1 MKIKVNVNFTCIRII
16 VGLLF
21 LIITLLFITMVKSLT
36 KITKVHVAKTKV
48 NRNKLSMTENNTVLS
63 TDTSD
68 YAFQCL
74 INDARRLPKTRGDWD
89 VAAGIE
95 HLIGANSK
103 FLDIIMKYGLPSIYS
118 DTSTNTSNDTRII
131 SINKHYHSLLK
142 IIVYQQLS
150 AKSAEPIFQRLL
162 QSLQLQST
170 DIIDPKLMKKADASI
185 IYVAGKKKI
194 SINGIICGL
203 SESKLKY
210 ILDLTDHFLDS
221 TKLLH
226 VNLHELNDIDLRNKL
241 LSVKGL
247 GLWSVDMFMLFD
259 LHRSNIL
266 PIGDLAIRKSLSLFF
281 DHNTNHFESKKNQA
295 LIPDLCSTWSPYS
308 SLATLY
314 LWKMVSN
321 NT

>member
-1 MKIKVNVNFTCIRII
+1 
-16 VGLLF
+16 
-21 LIITLLFITMVKSLT
+21 MVKSLT
-36 KITKVHVAKTKV
+36 KITTKVHVAKK
-48 NRNKLSMTENNTVLS
+48 
-63 TDTSD
+63 TSD
-68 YAFQCL
+68 KTKNKVDTGDNAFQCL
-74 INDARRLPKTRGDWD
+74 INDARMLPKTRSDWD
-89 VAAGIE
+89 VVVAIE
-95 HLIGANSK
+95 HLTSVNSK
-103 FLDIIMKYGLPSIYS
+103 FVDIILKYGLPSIYS
-118 DTSTNTSNDTRII
+118 DTSNNVSNNKLVSSND
-131 SINKHYHSLLK
+131 KHYHSLLK

-162 QSLQLQST
+162 QSLQLQPT
-170 DIIDPKLMKKADASI
+170 DIINPKLMKKADTSI
-185 IYVAGKKKI
+185 IYVEGKKKI

-241 LSVKGL
+241 LNVKGL

-281 DHNTNHFESKKNQA
+281 GYSTNHFESKKNQA
-295 LIPDLCSTWSPYS
+295 LIPDLCSTWSPFS

-321 NT
+321 NN

>member
-1 MKIKVNVNFTCIRII
+1 
-16 VGLLF
+16 
-21 LIITLLFITMVKSLT
+21 MVKSFT
-36 KITKVHVAKTKV
+36 KTTKLHVAKKKTLD
-48 NRNKLSMTENNTVLS
+48 RTKLSVTKNNKVVS
-63 TDTSD
+63 TDT
-68 YAFQCL
+68 ANNVTFQCL

-89 VAAGIE
+89 VAVGIE
-95 HLIGANSK
+95 HLTSVNIK
-103 FLDIIMKYGLPSIYS
+103 FVDIIVKYGLPSIYS
-118 DTSTNTSNDTRII
+118 DTSSNVSDNKRA
-131 SINKHYHSLLK
+131 SNNNKHYHSLMK

-162 QSLQLQST
+162 QSLQLQPT
-170 DIIDPKLMKKADASI
+170 DIIDPNLMKKADTSI
-185 IYVAGKKKI
+185 IYVDGKKKI

-210 ILDLTDHFLDS
+210 IKDLTYHFLDS

-241 LSVKGL
+241 LNVKGL

-266 PIGDLAIRKSLSLFF
+266 PLGDLAIRKSLSLFF
-281 DHNTNHFESKKNQA
+281 GHSANHFESKNNQA
-295 LIPDLCSTWSPYS
+295 LIPDLCSAWSPYS

-321 NT
+321 NI

>member
-1 MKIKVNVNFTCIRII
+1 
-16 VGLLF
+16 
-21 LIITLLFITMVKSLT
+21 MVKSFT
-36 KITKVHVAKTKV
+36 KIKKVHVAKKKTLD
-48 NRNKLSMTENNTVLS
+48 RTKLSMSKNNKVVI
-63 TDTSD
+63 TDT
-68 YAFQCL
+68 ANNVTIQCL

-89 VAAGIE
+89 VVVGIE
-95 HLIGANSK
+95 HLICANIK
-103 FLDIIMKYGLPSIYS
+103 FVDIIVKYGLPSIYS
-118 DTSTNTSNDTRII
+118 DTSSNVSDNKKA
-131 SINKHYHSLLK
+131 SNNNKHYHSLMK

-162 QSLQLQST
+162 QSLQLQPT
-170 DIIDPKLMKKADASI
+170 DIIEPKLMKKADTSI

-226 VNLHELNDIDLRNKL
+226 VNLHELSDIDLRNKL
-241 LSVKGL
+241 LNVKGL

-266 PIGDLAIRKSLSLFF
+266 PLGDLAIRKSLSLFF
-281 DHNTNHFESKKNQA
+281 GHSANHFESKKNQA
-295 LIPDLCSTWSPYS
+295 LIPELCSTWSPYS

-314 LWKMVSN
+314 LWKTVSN
-321 NT
+321 NN